1 MKHPI
6 DEIKWVETSSLNPN
20 DYNPNVVFNQ
30 ELMLLEYS
38 ILHIGWIQPIL
49 VTQNFVIIDGF
60 HRYWLARESKRVRE
74 LTDGLVP
81 VSILELSEPDRMML
95 TIRINRAKGSA
106 VALRMSDLVKK
117 LVHEHGVAPEEICKQ
132 IGATKDEVVLLLQE
146 NVFKNL
152 DIEHHNYS
160 KAWYPNYSRR

>member
-6 DEIKWVETSSLNPN
+6 DEIKWVEITSLNPN

-38 ILHIGWIQPIL
+38 ILRCG
-49 VTQNFVIIDGF
+49 
-60 HRYWLARESKRVRE
+60 
-74 LTDGLVP
+74 VP

-117 LVHEHGVAPEEICKQ
+117 LVHEHGVVPEEICKQ

-146 NVFKNL
+146 NVFKSL